1 MKNKIRLGMV
11 GGGKDA
17 FIGAVHRMAAR
28 MDDKYEFVAGCLS
41 STPEKSK
48 ISAKEI
54 NLDLNRSYPDF
65 KTMAEEEAKRADGIE
80 VVSIVTP
87 NHMHAKPAIAF
98 LEKGIHVICDKPMTA
113 TMNEAYNLY
122 NAVKKNNLH
131 FLITHNYSGY
141 PLVREMKSL

>member
-1 MKNKIRLGMV
+1 MV

-28 MDDKYEFVAGCLS
+28 MDDKYDFVAGCLS

-87 NHMHAKPAIAF
+87 NYMHAKPAIAF
-98 LEKGIHVICDKPMTA
+98 FRKRYSC
-113 TMNEAYNLY
+113 NL
-122 NAVKKNNLH
+122 
-131 FLITHNYSGY
+131 
-141 PLVREMKSL
+141 

>member
-28 MDDKYEFVAGCLS
+28 MDDKYDFVAGCLS

-54 NLDLNRSYPDF
+54 NLDLNRSKKSRWNRSCFHCYSKSYAC
-65 KTMAEEEAKRADGIE
+65 KTSDCFFRKRY
-80 VVSIVTP
+80 S
-87 NHMHAKPAIAF
+87 
-98 LEKGIHVICDKPMTA
+98 C
-113 TMNEAYNLY
+113 NL
-122 NAVKKNNLH
+122 
-131 FLITHNYSGY
+131 
-141 PLVREMKSL
+141 